1 MEKKIE
7 KTLIIFSCVLIF
19 LALFSPT
26 VFAAGEV
33 SGAIEQTWQ
42 TAATQ
47 IKDVVNNV
55 VVPVVD
61 CVLAVLLFVKLAMSY
76 FEYKKHGEFEFT
88 PAAILFF
95 GLVFALTAPLYIW
108 DIIGI

>member
-1 MEKKIE
+1 MCIDF
-7 KTLIIFSCVLIF
+7 FSAF
-19 LALFSPT
+19 
-26 VFAAGEV
+26 
-33 SGAIEQTWQ
+33 EQTWQ

-55 VVPVVD
+55 VFPVVD

>member
-19 LALFSPT
+19 LVLFSFT

-55 VVPVVD
+55 VFPVVD

-95 GLVFALTAPLYIW
+95 GLVFALIAPLYIW